1 MFSSIRLGD
10 AYLSVYDLYRMR
22 LPVDLLTM
30 SGCATGLSVVAAGDE
45 ILGLSRGLLYAGA
58 KSLLLTLW
66 DVHDQSTAEVMR
78 SFYDHF
84 RDAAENRALALKAAM
99 LAARRRYPHP
109 FHWAPFILMGKAS

>member
-1 MFSSIRLGD
+1 MWYRTHRSARAPAMSLAAHRAAWAASEIHEVRL
-10 AYLSVYDLYRMR
+10 A
-22 LPVDLLTM
+22 
-30 SGCATGLSVVAAGDE
+30 
-45 ILGLSRGLLYAGA
+45 RGLLYAGA

-99 LAARRRYPHP
+99 LAARQRYPHP